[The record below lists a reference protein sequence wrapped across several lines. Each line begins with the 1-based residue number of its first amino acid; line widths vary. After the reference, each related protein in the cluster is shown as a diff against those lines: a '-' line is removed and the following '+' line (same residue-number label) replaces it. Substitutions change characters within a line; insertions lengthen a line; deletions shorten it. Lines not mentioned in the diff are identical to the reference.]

1 MLVQEHVHCAVLGG
15 HAWFHVSNI
24 LCGTRMHQNV
34 DYQGIFE
41 YFVAASEFCLKKN
54 THTTTIQKQKQKQIK
69 TSSSSFVYLKK

>member
-41 YFVAASEFCLKKN
+41 YFVAASEFCLKKKQ
-54 THTTTIQKQKQKQIK
+54 TTTIQKQK
-69 TSSSSFVYLKK
+69 